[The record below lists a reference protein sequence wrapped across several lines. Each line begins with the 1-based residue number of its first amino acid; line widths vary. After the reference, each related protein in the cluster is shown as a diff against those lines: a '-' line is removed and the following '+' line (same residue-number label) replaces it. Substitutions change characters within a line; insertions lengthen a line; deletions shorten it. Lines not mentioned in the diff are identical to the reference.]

1 MLPVV
6 VGLVKI
12 SSYLW
17 RAQVLKISTLLAKWE
32 IFKYLIFK
40 YLYLVVNKVQNKFQE
55 LMFQEFILDTIKICA
70 SLHIWKRNIKSIN
83 FTCYNSL

>member
-1 MLPVV
+1 MLPAV
-6 VGLVKI
+6 VGLLEI
-12 SSYLW
+12 SIYLW
-17 RAQVLKISTLLAKWE
+17 WAYILKISTLLTKWE
-32 IFKYLIFK
+32 IFKYSIFK

-55 LMFQEFILDTIKICA
+55 LILDTIKIYA